1 MWQEPFDKKDLG
13 SQLQVIESV
22 PFILLMDRQL
32 MKIPF
37 QPFFLVMK
45 VKRKNQEEHCLESH
59 WRKTWGKVI
68 LHLSLQLLKRGSTTA
83 SNFCNFFFRSNIIFY
98 DSHLFLPATYT
109 LRVLIDVPPLVNF
122 FWFFSYLLPPPP
134 TPCSNIPPLF
144 IIFSNLFEP
153 IFFFIHIDWYTCK
166 ILSNLVNFPYF
177 NSCLGLV
184 FI

>member
-134 TPCSNIPPLF
+134 HSLFQHSPLVYYF
-144 IIFSNLFEP
+144 FKFVRAN
-153 IFFFIHIDWYTCK
+153 FFFHSHWLIYMQDIIKPC
-166 ILSNLVNFPYF
+166 
-177 NSCLGLV
+177 
-184 FI
+184 